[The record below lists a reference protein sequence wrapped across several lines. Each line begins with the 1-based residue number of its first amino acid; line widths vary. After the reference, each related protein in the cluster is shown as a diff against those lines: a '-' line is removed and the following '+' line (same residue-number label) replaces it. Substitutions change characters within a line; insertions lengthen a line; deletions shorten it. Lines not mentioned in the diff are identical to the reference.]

1 MKAIIFGINGQDG
14 YYLKNLLDKNGLET
28 IGVSRRGKFING
40 SVGDIGLVKKL
51 IQEHTPDY
59 IFHFAANSTTRHDT
73 LFENHDSIATGSLNI
88 LESCYKYSKN
98 SRIFLSGSAV
108 QFENKGT
115 PINEKTPFAP
125 LSPYAVARIQSV
137 YAGRYY
143 RNLGL
148 AVYVGY
154 FFNHDSPLRTNRH
167 INQKIALAV
176 QRIAKGSNEKIEIG
190 NSMVQKEFNYAGDMM
205 RAIWKFVNQSEIYE
219 AVIGSGKAYSILNWI
234 ETCFSI
240 IGKSPEGYIVQK
252 NNFKTEYDILVS
264 DPKRLFS
271 IGYRPQFDINTL
283 AELMIK
289 K

>member
-1 MKAIIFGINGQDG
+1 MKALIFGINGQDG
-14 YYLKNLLDKNGLET
+14 FYLKNLLDKNGLDT

-40 SVGDIGLVKKL
+40 SVGDKGLVKKL

-59 IFHFAANSTTRHDT
+59 IFHFAANSTTNHDA

-88 LESCYKYSKN
+88 LESCYKDSKN

-108 QFENKGT
+108 QFENKGK
-115 PINEKTPFAP
+115 PINEQTPFAP

-154 FFNHDSPLRTNRH
+154 FFNHDSPLRTERH
-167 INQKIALAV
+167 INQKIAIAV

-205 RAIWKFVNQSEIYE
+205 RAIWKLVNQDEIYE
-219 AVIGSGKAYSILNWI
+219 AVIGCGKAYSILNWI
-234 ETCFSI
+234 EACFSI
-240 IGKSPEGYIVQK
+240 IGKNSENFIVQK
-252 NNFKTEYDILVS
+252 NNFKAEYDILVS